1 MSIFWAW
8 NHSLIAASTG
18 TGSLNKFVPNAKS
31 GSFSIALGIAK
42 SGSKS
47 IAMGTAKSGYKLGPL
62 PDQVPVPAVAEDER
76 LLVKPLE
83 FPGFFRVVA
92 RYGCCFYLRTQ
103 NTTHAVMMVLLQSL
117 CRVRPGHLLPRPSM
131 AAKLRL
137 RRFAAL
143 TTARLFLFW
152 GCILLP
158 CTLLSSCLLAMSLRL
173 GLEGER
179 RWQGLYYMLLLY
191 SYVWPEGVWGGHSM
205 HLYNGSPPTC

>member
-31 GSFSIALGIAK
+31 GSFAIALGIAK

-83 FPGFFRVVA
+83 FPGFFSRCGPLRV
-92 RYGCCFYLRTQ
+92 LLSTQNQ

-152 GCILLP
+152 LHPSAVHPLEQ
-158 CTLLSSCLLAMSLRL
+158 LLLAMSLRL